1 MCARSASCS
10 TVISS
15 SRWRPIHWTTS
26 PTVSQDV
33 RGSGRWM
40 YCACPPSRWGGTT
53 MRRAMALAVSAPCS
67 WRTTCRQ
74 ASMPEAVPAEVITAP
89 SST

>member
-15 SRWRPIHWTTS
+15 PRWRAIHSITS
-26 PTVSQDV
+26 PTVSQAV
-33 RGSGRWM
+33 RGNGRWM
-40 YCACPPSRWGGTT
+40 NWACPPSRCGGTT
-53 MRRAMALAVSAPCS
+53 ILRAMMLATSAPCS
-67 WRTTCRQ
+67 WRTTCRH
-74 ASMPEAVPAEVITAP
+74 ASMPEAVPAAVITEP